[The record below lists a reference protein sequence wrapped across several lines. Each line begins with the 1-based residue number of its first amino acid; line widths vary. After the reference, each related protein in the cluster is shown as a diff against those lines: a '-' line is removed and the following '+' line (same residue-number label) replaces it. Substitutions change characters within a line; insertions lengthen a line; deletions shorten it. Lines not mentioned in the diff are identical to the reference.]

1 VKAEAVAAVVGNG
14 AAAAPGVLSDG
25 TRGRRREERMR
36 SPEVGDGGREGRY
49 KAQNAEVAARCL
61 VGKSEE
67 AIVATKAGMRNRW
80 SEGPLLEPCLR
91 RGRDLRDCR

>member
-1 VKAEAVAAVVGNG
+1 MGWPSLLSKGEGRSGRGQVGDD

-49 KAQNAEVAARCL
+49 KARNAEVAVRCL

-67 AIVATKAGMRNRW
+67 AIVAVKAGMRNRR
-80 SEGPLLEPCLR
+80 SEGPLLEPCL
-91 RGRDLRDCR
+91 